1 MKIKNFITS
10 NFSQR
15 VLVLLAIVTA
25 TFLISCND
33 EDPVKE
39 DTPELITKATL
50 TFTPTAG
57 GTPVVATA
65 SDPDGEGVQDII
77 IDGPINLTTAKS
89 YTLTIELINQLVD
102 PSAPEY
108 DVTEEVR
115 EDGDEHLFF
124 FAWTNNVFS
133 DPSGN
138 GNVDNRADKINYNDE
153 DDMGLPIGLSTTW
166 TTSGSTAAGTFRI
179 ILKHQPDQKSASSD
193 QTMGDTD
200 LDLTFTINV
209 N

>member
-1 MKIKNFITS
+1 MKIKKFIIS
-10 NFSQR
+10 NLSQS
-15 VLVLLAIVTA
+15 VVVLLAIVSA

-50 TFTPTAG
+50 TFTPAG
-57 GTPVVATA
+57 GGTSVIVSAT
-65 SDPDGEGVQDII
+65 DPDGEGVQDLI
-77 IDGPINLTTAKS
+77 IDGPINLAASKT
-89 YTLTIELINQLVD
+89 YTLTVELINQLVAPTD
-102 PSAPEY
+102 PEY
-108 DVTEEVR
+108 DITKEVKEE
-115 EDGDEHLFF
+115 GDEHLFF
-124 FAWTNNVFS
+124 FAWTDNVFS

-138 GNVDNRADKINYNDE
+138 GNVDNRVDKINYNDE
-153 DDMGLPIGLSTTW
+153 DDTGLPIGLSTTW
-166 TTSGSTAAGTFRI
+166 TTFGSSAAGTFRI
-179 ILKHQPDQKSASSD
+179 ILKHQPEQKSASSD